1 MESASNVV
9 GYSDLAFGF
18 VEGINSIGPI
28 IPAVA
33 PDLKL
38 TLKVVL
44 EDADKQV
51 FIDLGGRPPKA
62 EIITE
67 NRPADIIL
75 HAKQRDFHDFLR
87 GKLNIIKAWNDKK
100 MLLEFTPTALGGIPS
115 RKPTGSERPV
125 GLPGFLYEMYLVSI
139 GADKI
144 LEEGNEG
151 TVELQPRKKGIFSKV
166 IGAFAWMGGVLFGV
180 ALRLFKRFHREPAPD
195 EPPEIEVTEVTEPPA
210 PAPPPEPGKIARAVM
225 GWFFRRV
232 DMFGVARSFVAGAR
246 AVGAA

>member
-1 MESASNVV
+1 MESAGNVV
-9 GYSDLAFGF
+9 GYSDLALGF
-18 VEGINSIGPI
+18 VKGIDSIGPL

-33 PDLKL
+33 PDIKL

-51 FIDLGGRPPKA
+51 FIDFAGKPPKA
-62 EIITE
+62 DFGRE
-67 NRPADIIL
+67 NRPADITL

-100 MLLEFTPTALGGIPS
+100 MLLEFTPTALSGVPV
-115 RKPTGSERPV
+115 RKPTGSEKPV
-125 GLPGFLYEMYLVSI
+125 GLPGFVYEMYLVSI

-144 LEEGNEG
+144 LESGDEG
-151 TVELQPRKKGIFSKV
+151 TVELQFRKKGIFSRV
-166 IGAFAWMGGVLFGV
+166 IGALAWMGGALFGL
-180 ALRLFKRFHREPAPD
+180 ALRLIKRFSREPSPD

-210 PAPPPEPGKIARAVM
+210 PSSPPEPGKITRAVM
-225 GWFFRRV
+225 RWFFCRV
-232 DMFGVARSFVAGAR
+232 DMFGVARSFVSGAQ